1 MTVTFLPI
9 IGCRQHG
16 EVYFQLNITR
26 SPLNRLE
33 YKSSTKWAFAK
44 WKRGAS
50 ASARCAQASLTRSHQ
65 CWRTPFLLPVWEAG
79 CPSLREIFRS
89 QLAAYLHLWSPE
101 ACCFQVCLWEHWSA
115 AVFLEARIPENLNYL
130 LSAPNRDQIRLKVGV
145 TPHWS
150 FCCTPKTHSAP
161 KIGLYMSLLRSM
173 KGWTNTRTVF
183 GAQCW

>member
-44 WKRGAS
+44 WNRS
-50 ASARCAQASLTRSHQ
+50 ASAPSRCAQASLTRFHQ
-65 CWRTPFLLPVWEAG
+65 CWQTPSLLPVWEAG

-89 QLAAYLHLWSPE
+89 QLAAHLPLRSLE

-115 AVFLEARIPENLNYL
+115 AVFLEAWIPENLNYL
-130 LSAPNRDQIRLKVGV
+130 LSAQNKDQIGLQQKWQLTGD
-145 TPHWS
+145 
-150 FCCTPKTHSAP
+150 CCIPRTHFTD
-161 KIGLYMSLLRSM
+161 LYQGPLTST
-173 KGWTNTRTVF
+173 KGRTNTRAVF
-183 GAQCW
+183 RAVLSWI

>member
-50 ASARCAQASLTRSHQ
+50 ASARCAQASLTPFHQ
-65 CWRTPFLLPVWEAG
+65 CWRTSALLPVWETG

-89 QLAAYLHLWSPE
+89 RLAAYPHLWSLE
-101 ACCFQVCLWEHWSA
+101 ACCFRVCLWEHWSA
-115 AVFLEARIPENLNYL
+115 AVFLAAPIPENLNYL
-130 LSAPNRDQIRLKVGV
+130 LSAQNKDQIRFKVV
-145 TPHWS
+145 FTPHWS
-150 FCCTPKTHSAP
+150 LCRISKTQSHVSWP
-161 KIGLYMSLLRSM
+161 SPRPL
-173 KGWTNTRTVF
+173 
-183 GAQCW
+183 